1 MSIYYTY
8 IQIVHIAPIL
18 FKYILFLLKSGR
30 KLQYIG
36 DDLIIIETITDNNGD
51 AVDLTGATIVTTV
64 VDRNGTDIAEITTTS
79 HTTPLSG
86 ITTIQ
91 IPDTTTSSWSMG
103 CYDLQSIVTLAG
115 GRVFTI
121 ENSTV
126 NTSFKI

>member
-1 MSIYYTY
+1 VANYSIN
-8 IQIVHIAPIL
+8 
-18 FKYILFLLKSGR
+18 
-30 KLQYIG
+30 IG

-51 AVDLTGATIVTTV
+51 VVDLTGSTIVTTV
-64 VDRNGTDIAEITTTS
+64 VDRNGTDLAEITTTS

-126 NTSFKI
+126 NASNKL

>member
-1 MSIYYTY
+1 MAAANY
-8 IQIVHIAPIL
+8 IIN
-18 FKYILFLLKSGR
+18 
-30 KLQYIG
+30 IG
-36 DDLIIIETITDNNGD
+36 DDLIMVETVTDNTG
-51 AVDLTGATIVTTV
+51 AVVDLTGSTIITTV
-64 VDRNGTDIAEITTTS
+64 VDRNGTDIAEVTTTTHS
-79 HTTPLSG
+79 DPTSG

-91 IPDTTTSSWSMG
+91 IPDTTTAVWSMG

>member
-1 MSIYYTY
+1 MANYSIN
-8 IQIVHIAPIL
+8 
-18 FKYILFLLKSGR
+18 
-30 KLQYIG
+30 IG
-36 DDLIIIETITDNNGD
+36 DDLIIIETITDNDGA
-51 AVDLTGATIVTTV
+51 AVDLTGSTIITTV
-64 VDRNGTDIAEITTTS
+64 VDRNGTDIAEVTTTS

-103 CYDLQSIVTLAG
+103 CYNLQSIVTLAS

>member
-1 MSIYYTY
+1 MANYSIN
-8 IQIVHIAPIL
+8 Q
-18 FKYILFLLKSGR
+18 
-30 KLQYIG
+30 G
-36 DDLIIIETITDNNGD
+36 DDLISVETVTDNNGA
-51 AVDLTGATIVTTV
+51 AVNLTGASIVTTV
-64 VDRNGTDIAEITTTS
+64 IDRNGTEIAEITTTS

-91 IPDTTTSSWSMG
+91 IPDTTTAVWEMG
-103 CYDLQSIVTLAG
+103 CYNLQSIVTLAS